1 MAQFEM
7 IKPALNKGRSVRRDE
22 WEPLTRM
29 FVSGDTLMCQCGL
42 STPWRHSL
50 SWNELDASD
59 WKVFENLPAIQE
71 RSTHPADQPKISR
84 LSKSA
89 QTLGTLAREIRPSS
103 FLYCILQK
111 GWIAELLEERSRR
124 L

>member
-42 STPWRHSL
+42 SKPWRHSL
-50 SWNELDASD
+50 SWNELDAND
-59 WKVFENLPAIQE
+59 WKLFENEPVAQETSTYPTRQLNLP
-71 RSTHPADQPKISR
+71 PASE
-84 LSKSA
+84 SA
-89 QTLGTLAREIRPSS
+89 QTHGTFTREILLSS
-103 FLYCILQK
+103 FLSCILQK
-111 GWIAELLEERSRR
+111 GWIAQLLEERSRR